1 MIFCFKVKIKSIY
14 RHLLSG
20 LILFAAG
27 MALPV
32 QAETAAMDYKQ
43 LMREFVQ
50 KISRYARSFNPDF
63 IVIPQNGNE
72 LLAVDGLPGGA
83 ASLDYI
89 GAISGIGQE
98 DLFYGYKRENTATSK
113 KDSEYLLNLLHTA
126 RANSI
131 QVLVTDYCRHHRK
144 VDDSYRKNSEQGFI
158 SFAAPNRELKRIPDY
173 PNPLFNENKL
183 DIKKLSEAKNF
194 LYLLNPEE
202 FGTKDDFL
210 QSLGNTNYDCLIID
224 AFFEDSSGSSDWLKS
239 RDVALLKSKKNGGSR
254 LVIAYMSI
262 GVAETYRYYWH
273 ESWDKN
279 KDGRA
284 DPAAPDWLTEENPDW
299 EGNYKV
305 RYWDPGW
312 QSIIYGNDN
321 SYLKNIIDN
330 GFDGVYLDIIDAF
343 YYFEK

>member
-1 MIFCFKVKIKSIY
+1 MKSIY

-27 MALPV
+27 IALPA
-32 QAETAAMDYKQ
+32 QAEATARDYKQ

-50 KISRYARSFNPDF
+50 KISRYARGCDPDF
-63 IVIPQNGNE
+63 IVIPQNGCE
-72 LLAVDGLPGGA
+72 LLTANGRSGGA
-83 ASLDYI
+83 ASLDYL

-113 KDSEYLLNLLHTA
+113 KESEYLLNLLYTA
-126 RANSI
+126 RANDI
-131 QVLVTDYCRHHRK
+131 HVLVIDYCRHHRK

-158 SFAAPNRELKRIPDY
+158 SFAAPTRELKTIPDY
-173 PNPLFNENKL
+173 PSPVFNENSL
-183 DIKKLSEAKNF
+183 DIKELSEARNF

-202 FGTKDDFL
+202 FESKNNFL
-210 QSLGNTNYDCLIID
+210 ASLGETNYDCLIID
-224 AFFEDSSGSSDWLKS
+224 AFFDDGSGGSRWLKS
-239 RDVALLKSKKNGGSR
+239 RDVALLKTKKNGGSR

-262 GVAETYRYYWH
+262 GEAETYRYYWH

-279 KDGRA
+279 GDGRA
-284 DPAAPDWLTEENPDW
+284 DPAAPEWLTEENPDW

-305 RYWDPGW
+305 RYWHPGW
-312 QSIIYGNDN
+312 QSIIYGNDD
-321 SYLKNIIDN
+321 SYLKNIIDR

-343 YYFEK
+343 DYFEE